1 MMNSGDSWTVRGI
14 HYGSG
19 MPVELHIRGARI
31 VNMNSY
37 DPAERTSLPYIGP
50 GLVDLQ
56 INGYGGMDFNT
67 LPLSTQLV
75 NEVTEQLWRQGVTAY
90 CPTIITNG
98 DQAIEDAVRT
108 IAYAC
113 DQYKAVDESVIGIH
127 LEGPFIT
134 PEDGPRGAHD
144 KQYVKAPEWD
154 LFERWQEAAAGRI
167 SIVTISPEWEEAA
180 SFIERCV
187 DSGVIVSIGHTAAT
201 PEQIQEAV
209 KAGASMST
217 HLGNGA
223 HLMLPRHPNYLWEQ
237 LAEDS
242 LHACIIADGFHLP
255 DSFIKVALR
264 SKGERLMLVSDAV
277 SLCGK
282 PPGAYDMHI
291 GGSVVLTNEG
301 RLCVAD
307 RPELLAGSAQML
319 TWGIGKLIHSGLTDL
334 RLAWDMASHRP
345 ARCVGS
351 SLFGEL
357 GVGKAAD
364 LVLFDVQGNNVIIR
378 QTIKSGQVVF
388 TRG

>member
-1 MMNSGDSWTVRGI
+1 MKQGDSWTVRGI
-14 HYGSG
+14 HYESG
-19 MPVELHIRGARI
+19 VPIELSINGDRI
-31 VNMNSY
+31 VGMKSY
-37 DPAERTSLPYIGP
+37 DPLDRESLPFIGP
-50 GLVDLQ
+50 GLIDLQ

-75 NEVTEQLWRQGVTAY
+75 NEVTEQLWREGVTAY

-108 IAYAC
+108 IAETC
-113 DQYKAVDESVIGIH
+113 DQYKRVDESVIGIH

-134 PEDGPRGAHD
+134 AEDGPRGAHAR
-144 KQYVKAPEWD
+144 QYVRAPKWE
-154 LFERWQEAAAGRI
+154 LFQRWQEAAGGRI
-167 SIVTISPEWEEAA
+167 SIITISPEWKEAPY
-180 SFIERCV
+180 FIERCV

-201 PEQIQEAV
+201 PQQIQEAV

-282 PPGAYDMHI
+282 PAGIYDMHI
-291 GGSVVLTNEG
+291 GGRVLLTNEG
-301 RLCVAD
+301 RLCVAEQ
-307 RPELLAGSAQML
+307 PELLAGSAQML
-319 TWGIGKLIHSGLTDL
+319 TWGIGKLIDSGLTDL
-334 RLAWDMASHRP
+334 RQAWEMASLRP
-345 ARCVGS
+345 ARFTRCS
-351 SLFGEL
+351 DLGEIN
-357 GVGKAAD
+357 VGKAAD
-364 LVLFDVQGNNVIIR
+364 LVLFDVRGRNVIVR
-378 QTIKSGQVVF
+378 QTIKSGKVVF
-388 TRG
+388 TGV